1 MSLVVQ
7 TSTLEC
13 KEALLETCPLFQA
26 HIPCHLI
33 TLDFNSAV
41 GVMCDFNV
49 VLSGSD
55 PNSGTQYCVS
65 FSLINLLICHCVSCS
80 CSPFEIHLSINFHLM
95 PQSNHA
101 KHNQSQTMT
110 FQKGRVTQGSG
121 PGP

>member
-13 KEALLETCPLFQA
+13 KEALLETHPLFQA

-41 GVMCDFNV
+41 GVTCDFNV

-55 PNSGTQYCVS
+55 PNSGMQWV
-65 FSLINLLICHCVSCS
+65 
-80 CSPFEIHLSINFHLM
+80 
-95 PQSNHA
+95 
-101 KHNQSQTMT
+101 
-110 FQKGRVTQGSG
+110 
-121 PGP
+121 